1 MSKHKLTI
9 KTTIRSISQQYLL
22 VKFLASIKASMMAF
36 NFRKIICFQH
46 ILLKLFEPHLLT
58 FKKFSARKTACVEIN
73 LFSPD
78 SVMNKQSNEASFFFI
93 FFFFWHSLW
102 FISFVLFFLVL
113 KLHSSLFS
121 FSSYHSLWF
130 ISFVLCS
137 LKLVM
142 GILREF
148 QFHMLLQIVVE
159 LLRTFKIE

>member
-46 ILLKLFEPHLLT
+46 ILLKLFEPHLT

-78 SVMNKQSNEASFFFI
+78 SAMNKKSNAASFFFI
-93 FFFFWHSLW
+93 FFFF
-102 FISFVLFFLVL
+102 
-113 KLHSSLFS
+113 
-121 FSSYHSLWF
+121 
-130 ISFVLCS
+130 
-137 LKLVM
+137 
-142 GILREF
+142 
-148 QFHMLLQIVVE
+148 
-159 LLRTFKIE
+159 